1 MIWTNNSFFKMMV
14 YDLERPPG
22 DHPPCQEIQ
31 VNFNDYQATHYVSTL
46 IHLECYLQSL
56 RSLTSYRKNQF
67 MEFVSLVLITTQ
79 NNQQIDLSDI
89 NQISNFFELKVEDVF
104 RITIRNN
111 VQHFECPVCLENKMF
126 PVSPF
131 QCQHL
136 ICGPC
141 FNQLRNS
148 RCSQNCPLCRSY
160 SN

>member
-1 MIWTNNSFFKMMV
+1 MIWTNNSFFKMMI

-22 DHPPCQEIQ
+22 NYPPCQKIEVDFI
-31 VNFNDYQATHYVSTL
+31 DYQSIHYVNNL
-46 IHLECYLQSL
+46 IELECYLQSL

-141 FNQLRNS
+141 FRQLKNS
-148 RCSQNCPLCRSY
+148 ECSQNCPLCRSY
-160 SN
+160 SQ

>member
-1 MIWTNNSFFKMMV
+1 MMI

-31 VNFNDYQATHYVSTL
+31 VNFNDYQAIHYVSTL

-67 MEFVSLVLITTQ
+67 MEFVPLVLVTTQ
-79 NNQQIDLSDI
+79 DNQQIDLSDI
-89 NQISNFFELKVEDVF
+89 NQISDFFELKVDDVSE
-104 RITIRNN
+104 ITIRNN
-111 VQHFECPVCLENKMF
+111 VQRFECPVCLECKMF

-131 QCQHL
+131 QCQHF

-141 FNQLRNS
+141 LDRLRNS
-148 RCSQNCPLCRSY
+148 LCLQSCPLCRSHY
-160 SN
+160 Q

>member
-79 NNQQIDLSDI
+79 NKIFI
-89 NQISNFFELKVEDVF
+89 NIF
-104 RITIRNN
+104 
-111 VQHFECPVCLENKMF
+111 
-126 PVSPF
+126 
-131 QCQHL
+131 
-136 ICGPC
+136 
-141 FNQLRNS
+141 
-148 RCSQNCPLCRSY
+148 Y
-160 SN
+160 